1 METYE
6 RIKLLRKDILDM
18 TQEEFSSKIKIS
30 RANIGSI
37 ETGRISVTDR
47 VIFDICHAFNVR
59 GEWLRSGE
67 GEMFQSEKSF
77 SLDEYVHAHNFTDI
91 ELRILKTYLEIP
103 VDLRE
108 KVLGYVSHA
117 FSHDSEIDRQVQSY
131 LEELEA
137 EKKVEAGSLASP
149 DTKEA

>member
-1 METYE
+1 MHD
-6 RIKLLRKDILDM
+6 RIRLVRKAVNLSQKDFGEKLGV
-18 TQEEFSSKIKIS
+18 S
-30 RANIGSI
+30 RDVMANI
-37 ETGRISVTDR
+37 ENDR
-47 VIFDICHAFNVR
+47 VSPSNTFLQLLCSVFNVR
-59 GEWLRSGE
+59 EEWLRAGE

-91 ELRILKTYLEIP
+91 ELRILKAYLEIP
-103 VDLRE
+103 VELRE

-117 FSHDSEIDRQVQSY
+117 FSHGSEIDRQVQSY
-131 LEELEA
+131 REELEA